1 MATHSNILAW
11 KIPWTEEPGK
21 LQFTGSKRL
30 GHNLATKQ
38 QCSVFYAHRECELET
53 AFRISLGRSIGDKG
67 DWATMERKHDD
78 KWQCHA
84 GYELSGSEGKRMMR
98 KEGPRLE
105 MLKAQLLL

>member
-38 QCSVFYAHRECELET
+38 QCSVFYSHRECELET

-67 DWATMERKHDD
+67 DWATM
-78 KWQCHA
+78 
-84 GYELSGSEGKRMMR
+84 GK
-98 KEGPRLE
+98 E
-105 MLKAQLLL
+105 A